1 VKIFWLFIGMYLMSA
16 ISHADSYLCIAEA
29 GAGVSG
35 DTSGIESKLY
45 DVRNEKYIVSNES
58 GSWEFKE
65 LGEDSSLLVCETEYY
80 CRVPGGFA
88 AIFFKDKESG
98 IFTYVS
104 SVMLPNQ
111 LQTSVINTVR
121 GRCSKL

>member
-1 VKIFWLFIGMYLMSA
+1 MKIALMFSA
-16 ISHADSYLCIAEA
+16 FLISTTSYADSYLCVAEA

-35 DTSGIESKLY
+35 DDSGIEATLY

-65 LGEDSSLLVCETEYY
+65 LGEDSSQLVCETEYY
-80 CRVPGGFA
+80 CEIPGNLGA
-88 AIFFKDKESG
+88 LFFKDKESG
-98 IFTYVS
+98 IFTYIAFLG
-104 SVMLPNQ
+104 LPN
-111 LQTSVINTVR
+111 QTSVINTIR